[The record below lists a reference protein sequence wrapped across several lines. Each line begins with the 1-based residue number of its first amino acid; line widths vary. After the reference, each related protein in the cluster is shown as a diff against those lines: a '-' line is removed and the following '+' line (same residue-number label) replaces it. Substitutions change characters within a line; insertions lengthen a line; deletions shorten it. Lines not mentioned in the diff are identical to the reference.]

1 MAATRTFNTSTEALQ
16 YLQDK
21 FGSVVYTDWQR
32 LRRQFYS
39 YVQYPVAGGNVF
51 TFFGAPVGATT
62 TLTFQLTNM
71 PSANTFG
78 LQHFLLSAIRCKAFI
93 KTNGL
98 TGWDGTIA
106 STLVSDTLMG
116 FFNAGVMTLTINGK
130 DFAQIP
136 RPFLYAPPADGRSQS
151 YAAGFQ
157 ALTISST
164 VLNSVVTQPPLAS
177 LNDRTKGIYLMQP
190 QILIEAQQT
199 FNVTISFPTGAIPVI
214 GTGVVDNTTNPLYI
228 GVSLDGEV
236 YRPMS

>member
-1 MAATRTFNTSTEALQ
+1 MAATRTFNSSTEALN

-21 FGSVVYTDWQR
+21 FGSVVYTDWQK

-39 YVQYPVAGGNVF
+39 YVLYPEAGGNVF

-78 LQHFLLSAIRCKAFI
+78 LQHFLLSAIRCKLFI
-93 KTNGL
+93 KTNDL
-98 TGWDGTIA
+98 QAWDGTIA
-106 STLVSDTLMG
+106 STLASDYLMG
-116 FFNAGVMTLTINGK
+116 FMNAGVMTLTINGK

-136 RPFLYAPPADGRSQS
+136 RPFLYAPPADGRRQMFSEGYS
-151 YAAGFQ
+151 
-157 ALTISST
+157 ALTVSST
-164 VLNSVVTQPPLAS
+164 VLSTFVSQPPGVS
-177 LNDRTKGIYLMQP
+177 LNPRKSGVYLMQP

-199 FNVTISFPTGAIPVI
+199 FNVSISFPTGAVPVV
-214 GTGVVDNTTNPLYI
+214 GTGITDDTTNPLYI